1 MESVVLITSERSSGH
16 IRITTVNWAGVLAIA
31 LLSTAGCSVNGSRQT
46 PLRPPVVVADV
57 RGTPRDAEA
66 CKDERP
72 IEAPTV
78 ERLGYR
84 AAYYGA
90 LLRLPDESVFWCGAA
105 QCDDDR

>member
-1 MESVVLITSERSSGH
+1 LETVVLITSARSSGQ
-16 IRITTVNWAGVLAIA
+16 IRITSANWGGVLAIA
-31 LLSTAGCSVNGSRQT
+31 LLSTGGCSVNGSRHT

-57 RGTPRDAEA
+57 RGTPRDAGA
-66 CKDERP
+66 FKDERP

-84 AAYYGA
+84 TAYYGA
-90 LLRLPDESVFWCGAA
+90 LLRLPDESVFWRGAA